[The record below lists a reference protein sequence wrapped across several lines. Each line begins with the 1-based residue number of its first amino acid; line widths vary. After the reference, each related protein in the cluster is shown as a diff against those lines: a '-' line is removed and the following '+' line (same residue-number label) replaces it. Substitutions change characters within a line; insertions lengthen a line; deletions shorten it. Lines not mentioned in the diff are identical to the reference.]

1 MTSPLYI
8 ENVSKQ
14 DCILGWHLDPREH
27 PTALIQICDLDD
39 EFATPH
45 AAGHFMH
52 TLRLKF
58 ADVEDPFDMDCIG
71 EGQALQIAQ
80 VLRQAQ
86 RERWH
91 VVVHCFAGICR
102 SGAVAEVGTLLGF
115 EVPAGRFRLP
125 NVLVKRK
132 LMNKLGL
139 EYNPQFSPLADLV
152 PAEDNDDPEERSP
165 G

>member
-1 MTSPLYI
+1 MTGPLYI

-14 DCILGWHLDPREH
+14 DCIMGWHLDPREH

-39 EFATPH
+39 EFATPY
-45 AAGHFMH
+45 AAGHFVH

-71 EGQALQIAQ
+71 DGQATQIAR
-80 VLRQAQ
+80 VLRQAKQ
-86 RERWH
+86 EGWH

-115 EVPAGRFRLP
+115 EVPEGRFRLP

-132 LMNKLGL
+132 LMTSLGL
-139 EYNPQFSPLADLV
+139 QYKPELSPLAALLAQD
-152 PAEDNDDPEERSP
+152 EDDPEERSP